1 VADPETLIKYVR
13 PDTAQKVLGS
23 GTLRW
28 SSPELFDEPWSVR
41 LDPHLGFDHQ
51 LVSQT
56 MLKAATGM
64 IFARDMPEG
73 NLDHPLFKAIRRW
86 RAEERFQ
93 DETEAFEALSEL
105 LAPTPETVRGKLL
118 QMLNTWRS
126 LVETARVTCLAE
138 SHKDLNCWRL
148 YAQNHRGAALRFS
161 CDGILSNPIAIEYSK
176 SRPKLTTLKEQ
187 VEDLVGIKKAP
198 APDNYVSKLF
208 TKSRADAN
216 EKEWRCFRQM
226 NEEDLDCG
234 EDVEDWYQD
243 IAFAPRELKAIYLGF
258 MMPKEIR
265 ADIIA
270 TATRYYPKTTIYQ
283 CQPMEDA
290 YELEFTRFHAE

>member
-1 VADPETLIKYVR
+1 VAEPDTLIKYVG
-13 PDTAQKVLGS
+13 PDTAQKILSS

-28 SSPELFDEPWSVR
+28 SSPELFDEPWGVR
-41 LDPHLGFDHQ
+41 LDPRLGFDHQ
-51 LVSQT
+51 MVSQA

-93 DETEAFEALSEL
+93 NEAEAFEALSEL
-105 LAPTPETVRGKLL
+105 LASTSEVVRGKLL
-118 QMLNTWRS
+118 QMLTTWQT
-126 LVETARVTCLAE
+126 LVETARVVCLAE
-138 SHKDLNCWRL
+138 THKDVQSWRL

-161 CDGILSNPIAIEYSK
+161 CDGVLRKPVAVEYSS

-187 VEDLVGIKKAP
+187 VEDLIGIKQAP
-198 APDNYVSKLF
+198 ATDSYATKLF
-208 TKSRADAN
+208 LKSRADAG
-216 EKEWRCFRQM
+216 EKEWRCLRQM

-243 IAFAPRELKAIYLGF
+243 DPFPAKELKAIYLGF
-258 MMPKEIR
+258 MMPEDTR
-265 ADIIA
+265 AKIIA
-270 TATRYYPKTTIYQ
+270 LVTRDYPQTAIYISR
-283 CQPMEDA
+283 PLDDA
-290 YELEFTRFHAE
+290 YELEFNRHHT

>member
-1 VADPETLIKYVR
+1 MADPETLIKYVR

-105 LAPTPETVRGKLL
+105 LAPTPETVR
-118 QMLNTWRS
+118 
-126 LVETARVTCLAE
+126 
-138 SHKDLNCWRL
+138 
-148 YAQNHRGAALRFS
+148 
-161 CDGILSNPIAIEYSK
+161 
-176 SRPKLTTLKEQ
+176 
-187 VEDLVGIKKAP
+187 
-198 APDNYVSKLF
+198 
-208 TKSRADAN
+208 
-216 EKEWRCFRQM
+216 
-226 NEEDLDCG
+226 
-234 EDVEDWYQD
+234 
-243 IAFAPRELKAIYLGF
+243 
-258 MMPKEIR
+258 
-265 ADIIA
+265 
-270 TATRYYPKTTIYQ
+270 
-283 CQPMEDA
+283 
-290 YELEFTRFHAE
+290 